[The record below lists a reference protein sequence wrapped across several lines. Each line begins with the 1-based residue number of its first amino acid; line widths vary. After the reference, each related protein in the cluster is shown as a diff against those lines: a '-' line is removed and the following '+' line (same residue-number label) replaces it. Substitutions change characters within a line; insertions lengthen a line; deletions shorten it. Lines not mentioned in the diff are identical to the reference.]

1 MCYIAIYDDWEE
13 KRTERIKTKNKK
25 RFKKERN
32 LITAGLDGGVCWF
45 NINPGYNFGF
55 LIGGKD
61 LIR

>member
-1 MCYIAIYDDWEE
+1 MTIG
-13 KRTERIKTKNKK
+13 KKNERKELKQKTKK